1 MSQTQKKVLYI
12 EESKVIKVLNK
23 PFTKQIL
30 KAFSSTP
37 LTASDIAEAIS
48 FPKDK
53 IYYHIKKLLS
63 LELLFVAE
71 TKKIKGIE
79 QKKFFPV
86 AKNFEIRK
94 NLTRVQIERKG
105 PK

>member
-37 LTASDIAEAIS
+37 LTASDIAETIS

-71 TKKIKGIE
+71 TNKIKGIE
-79 QKKFFPV
+79 QKKFLPV

-94 NLTRVQIERKG
+94 IQNTT
-105 PK
+105 